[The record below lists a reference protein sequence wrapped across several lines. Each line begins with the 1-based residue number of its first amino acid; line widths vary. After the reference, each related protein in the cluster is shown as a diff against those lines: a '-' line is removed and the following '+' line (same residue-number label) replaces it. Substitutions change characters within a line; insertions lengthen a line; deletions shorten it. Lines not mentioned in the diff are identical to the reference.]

1 MFLASKIKIISVF
14 SIGALVA
21 PLVALSACAGFPDKN
36 VDPQKNTV
44 AMFRLDMRHCAD
56 DYPETPDGVYIKQ
69 RISCMNLK
77 GWR

>member
-1 MFLASKIKIISVF
+1 MHCTVSHKFIIGLLSVPL
-14 SIGALVA
+14 LV
-21 PLVALSACAGFPDKN
+21 LSGCAGFPDKN
-36 VDPQKNTV
+36 VDPQKNNT
-44 AMFRLDMRHCAD
+44 ASFRQDMRHCAD